1 MARQTFT
8 AFDVD
13 LFNRSEQA
21 IAHGALTNS
30 KRAQCFVKGVYPTH
44 LREGKGCYVW
54 DTLGNRYIDFICGL
68 GSSILGYANEEVNG
82 AMMAQLRRGSTFS
95 LGTELEVLVAE
106 KVKEL
111 FPFIEKVRILKTGTD
126 ACNAALRIARTK
138 TGRGSVISNG
148 YHGWGD
154 EFTSL
159 TPPAHGVVG
168 SYKIA
173 KEGEINS
180 DTAALIVEPVIT
192 DATPERVNTLRE
204 MRKECT
210 RTGAM
215 LIFDEIITGMRF
227 PKFGVSNY
235 FGIEPDILCLG
246 KAIAN
251 GMPVS
256 IIAGKTD
263 VMECDDYFVSST
275 FAGETVS
282 LAAAL
287 KTMGLLQTKFKLEY
301 LWQEGKKFQDRFNSI
316 APELISIEGYPT
328 RGVFKGEMFHKAL
341 FWQEACK
348 AGLLFG
354 PSFFFNFSH
363 IDVADQVIS
372 SCEGILRRIKT
383 GSVVLEGELPQ
394 VPYAQKTREQK

>member
-13 LFNRSEQA
+13 LFNRSEQS

-111 FPFIEKVRILKTGTD
+111 FPFVEKVRILKTGTD

-138 TGRGSVISNG
+138 TGRKLVASHA

-159 TPPAHGVVG
+159 TPPARGVNEHPFIR
-168 SYKIA
+168 K
-173 KEGEINS
+173 GEECG
-180 DTAALIVEPVIT
+180 DHTAALITEPVIT
-192 DATPERVNTLRE
+192 DASPERVAALKALRE
-204 MRKECT
+204 ECT
-210 RTGAM
+210 KTGTM

-235 FGIEPDILCLG
+235 FGVEPDILCLG
-246 KAIAN
+246 KAVAN

-256 IIAGKTD
+256 IIAGKAD

-275 FAGETVS
+275 FAGETIS

-287 KTMGLLQTKFKLEY
+287 KTMSLLQTKFKLDH
-301 LWQEGKKFQDRFNSI
+301 LWNEGKKFQARFNSI
-316 APELISIEGYPT
+316 APELVSIEGYPT
-328 RGVFKGEMFHKAL
+328 RGVFKGEMYNKAL